1 MDIWMIMAIVA
12 MGLVPVA
19 FLLAGRKATLL
30 GSEVEQLKLVVAAK
44 ETQMQQLQTALA
56 DESQQFQGIR
66 VTHSRVQ
73 AEYEAIRAQYQTALV
88 QSAQLIEQ
96 RDKLSREHAEQ
107 REQYAAAGA
116 GLDVLKPQLMSTQ
129 LKLEQTEKTLVEV
142 HQRCV
147 LLQTQGAE
155 LKTLHEGLSSER
167 TELQAIR
174 QQLQAEAAELRQKLS
189 QKEQESSHQAA
200 SLVAREQQLTELS
213 QREKQTALQ
222 FNSATAE
229 LHAVKQQFG
238 ELNTRLAEKE
248 LHFAQQLQLLADSKA
263 ELKREFETLA
273 NEILERKGAQF
284 KELNRE
290 SVAGILNPIHEELK
304 GFKNKVETIH
314 QQETEQRVKLRTE
327 LENLQTLNK
336 QITDQADKL
345 TKALRGEKKVQGNW
359 GELMLENVLD
369 SSGLRLGIDYQRE
382 MHLADEDGRY
392 RPDVVVHLPQ
402 QKHLIIDAK
411 TSLNAYTRFVN
422 AEDEVERQLALK
434 EHAAAVK
441 ARINEL
447 AQKDYARL
455 PGINSPEVVVM
466 FIPIESAYVE
476 ALRADETIF
485 QRAIEQKILVAT
497 PTTLLTSLNIV
508 RQLWRFEEQNKHTAE
523 LANRAERFYTKL
535 NSFLESMQGVGKQL
549 DKARS
554 TYDDA
559 VKLLCTG
566 KGNLIAQAAQ
576 FRELGVSVSK
586 ELPAELVKIAKL
598 ELEHGT
604 ELLEVGQV

>member
-1 MDIWMIMAIVA
+1 MDIWMMSALVTVLSVA
-12 MGLVPVA
+12 LVY
-19 FLLAGRKATLL
+19 FWSGRRAATLQAEL
-30 GSEVEQLKLVVAAK
+30 ALVVQDRQDKDLKLTRNREELQALN
-44 ETQMQQLQTALA
+44 QQLQQL
-56 DESQQFQGIR
+56 Q
-66 VTHSRVQ
+66 VVHSRVQ
-73 AEYEAIRAQYQTALV
+73 AEREASQQQQQQLQQARDQQQSQLTALQADAGKLRE
-88 QSAQLIEQ
+88 QSAALT
-96 RDKLSREHAEQ
+96 AE
-107 REQYAAAGA
+107 
-116 GLDVLKPQLMSTQ
+116 LDAVRPQLLYSQ
-129 LKLEQTEKTLVEV
+129 QKLQQTEQT
-142 HQRCV
+142 
-147 LLQTQGAE
+147 LLETQQQNAALQVQGSE
-155 LKTLHEGLSSER
+155 LKTSLDAMQAERAEVSSAR
-167 TELQAIR
+167 QQAQTELQALR
-174 QQLQAEAAELRQKLS
+174 LRCGQSERDLSAAEASL
-189 QKEQESSHQAA
+189 AA
-200 SLVAREQQLTELS
+200 NGVALQELS
-213 QREKQTALQ
+213 LRYQQTVEQLDT
-222 FNSATAE
+222 ATAE
-229 LHAVKQQFG
+229 LHAVKQNYG

-345 TKALRGEKKVQGNW
+345 TKALKGEKKVQGNW

-369 SSGLRLGIDYQRE
+369 NSGLRLGVDYERE
-382 MHLADEDGRY
+382 MHLADEEGRY

-523 LANRAERFYTKL
+523 LANRAERFYNKL

-566 KGNLIAQAAQ
+566 KGNLISQAAQ

-604 ELLEVGQV
+604 ELLEMGQV

>member
-1 MDIWMIMAIVA
+1 MDMWMIIAVVAIC
-12 MGLVPVA
+12 LVPLVYLVSGRQA
-19 FLLAGRKATLL
+19 VLLRSELGQLKAETANKELQL
-30 GSEVEQLKLVVAAK
+30 QQLRADMAEETEQL
-44 ETQMQQLQTALA
+44 QQLQ
-56 DESQQFQGIR
+56 I
-66 VTHSRVQ
+66 VHSRIQ
-73 AEYEAIRAQYQTALV
+73 AEREAVQAQYQVV
-88 QSAQLIEQ
+88 QQQLSQ
-96 RDKLSREHAEQ
+96 LKVQQDQMAAEYNAQ
-107 REQYAAAGA
+107 REQYAATGA
-116 GLDVLKPQLMSTQ
+116 ALEALKPQLAATQ
-129 LKLEQTEKTLVEV
+129 SKLLQTEKTLVDA
-142 HQRCV
+142 QQQSG
-147 LLQTQGAE
+147 LLQTQYAEIKTQCDAVLSERAE
-155 LKTLHEGLSSER
+155 LQTL
-167 TELQAIR
+167 R
-174 QQLQAEAAELRQKLS
+174 QQLQAETVVLRQKLG
-189 QKEQESSHQAA
+189 QKEQEYSHATALLEAKEHNLAELTQ
-200 SLVAREQQLTELS
+200 RHQLTVTQLD
-213 QREKQTALQ
+213 
-222 FNSATAE
+222 SASTE

-290 SVAGILNPIHEELK
+290 SVAGLINPIHEELK

-345 TKALRGEKKVQGNW
+345 TKALKGEKKVQGNW

-369 SSGLRLGIDYQRE
+369 NSGLRLGVDYERE
-382 MHLADEDGRY
+382 VHLADEEGRY

-422 AEDEVERQLALK
+422 AEDEMERQLALK

-566 KGNLIAQAAQ
+566 KGNLIAQASQ
-576 FRELGVSVSK
+576 FRELGVAVSK
-586 ELPAELVKIAKL
+586 ELPAELVKVAKL

-604 ELLEVGQV
+604 ELLEMGQA